1 MDEQNTGRR
10 QERSCD
16 NNPKDHPNANLVRML
31 KKAQE
36 KQLKNLITKLTKTM
50 SSSLTKMVASIFEIT
65 KGTGKRMQ
73 EDQAGQ
79 GSCKKAKTYVKRPKE
94 DKPTWSK

>member
-16 NNPKDHPNANLVRML
+16 NNPEDHPNANLVRML

-79 GSCKKAKTYVKRPKE
+79 GSSKKAETYVKRPKE